1 MKNKKLRNGSHSRAC
16 SHAQEDFPAVHDL
29 LSSRLYCRPRN
40 FTESCLTARGLYHRW
55 GIAPRPEDPDSI
67 KRIIGPSFQLVK
79 SGTRSA
85 GKKKRMRTHA
95 GAAREGAVPAWPEG
109 VRWRRNAMRHK
120 GQHVTQILT
129 DETGVHVAGT
139 CNVGKE
145 HERGHPTR
153 RARTLLVN
161 GLHDAPN
168 VFQGGDRGSGV
179 LRPVDPFVRWPG
191 RSGGRMCIEADSG

>member
-16 SHAQEDFPAVHDL
+16 SHTQEKFPAVHDL

-40 FTESCLTARGLYHRW
+40 FTESCLAARGLYHRW

-109 VRWRRNAMRHK
+109 VRWRRNAMRRG
-120 GQHVTQILT
+120 GQHVTEKPKKT
-129 DETGVHVAGT
+129 PPD
-139 CNVGKE
+139 
-145 HERGHPTR
+145 
-153 RARTLLVN
+153 
-161 GLHDAPN
+161 
-168 VFQGGDRGSGV
+168 GSPSGGV
-179 LRPVDPFVRWPG
+179 LHFNGGTGRICGSRSAAQIQHHSSSRFLRPRKVTPARPVPE
-191 RSGGRMCIEADSG
+191 RSESASHRADTSPVL

>member
-16 SHAQEDFPAVHDL
+16 SHTQEKFPAVHDL
-29 LSSRLYCRPRN
+29 LPSRLYCRPRN
-40 FTESCLTARGLYHRW
+40 FTESCLAARGLYHRW

-109 VRWRRNAMRHK
+109 VRWRRNAMRRG
-120 GQHVTQILT
+120 GQHVTQKPKKTPPDGKANTHKDNKKSLRATTGSSHLT
-129 DETGVHVAGT
+129 VAGLT
-139 CNVGKE
+139 VY
-145 HERGHPTR
+145 
-153 RARTLLVN
+153 L
-161 GLHDAPN
+161 
-168 VFQGGDRGSGV
+168 
-179 LRPVDPFVRWPG
+179 
-191 RSGGRMCIEADSG
+191 